1 MKKKAKRLFALACLC
16 GVGFGIAKLLEIESV
31 KDKLFEVLG
40 EDKYLAL
47 ESTTRLMGDLLQ
59 WPVHFVKALLP

>member
-1 MKKKAKRLFALACLC
+1 MKKAKRLFALVCLGC
-16 GVGFGIAKLLEIESV
+16 VGVAIGKLLQNDDV
-31 KDKLFEVLG
+31 RDKLFEILG

-47 ESTTRLMGDLLQ
+47 DSTIRLLADLVM

>member
-1 MKKKAKRLFALACLC
+1 MKKAKRLFALVCLGC
-16 GVGFGIAKLLEIESV
+16 ICVGVGKLLQNEDV
-31 KDKLFEVLG
+31 RDKLFEVLG

-47 ESTTRLMGDLLQ
+47 DSTIRLLADLVM

>member
-1 MKKKAKRLFALACLC
+1 MKKAKRFLALVCLGC
-16 GVGFGIAKLLEIESV
+16 VSVGIGKLLQNDDV
-31 KDKLFEVLG
+31 RDKLFEILG

-47 ESTTRLMGDLLQ
+47 DSTIRLLADLVM

>member
-1 MKKKAKRLFALACLC
+1 MKKAKRLFALVCLGC
-16 GVGFGIAKLLEIESV
+16 ISVGIGKLLQNEDV
-31 KDKLFEVLG
+31 RDKLFEVLG

-47 ESTTRLMGDLLQ
+47 DSTIRLLADLVM

>member
-1 MKKKAKRLFALACLC
+1 MKKKAKKLFALVILGCVS
-16 GVGFGIAKLLEIESV
+16 VGAAKLLQNDDV
-31 KDKLFEVLG
+31 RDKLFEVLG

-47 ESTTRLMGDLLQ
+47 DSTIRLLADLVM